1 MCISDS
7 PFAAVAYNFQYGGG
21 GGQSVRPA
29 MTVLLNSTAL
39 ARIPRYC
46 AGIKTPKHVA
56 RRIFRMSLLGSGL
69 RALGV
74 LKIPDGMEAAAA
86 LPKDMPF
93 YAIKEK
99 LASTGEEVRRL
110 T

>member
-1 MCISDS
+1 
-7 PFAAVAYNFQYGGG
+7 
-21 GGQSVRPA
+21 
-29 MTVLLNSTAL
+29 
-39 ARIPRYC
+39 
-46 AGIKTPKHVA
+46 
-56 RRIFRMSLLGSGL
+56 MSLLGSGL

>member
-29 MTVLLNSTAL
+29 IVTVFNCTAL
-39 ARIPRYC
+39 VRIYEY
-46 AGIKTPKHVA
+46 INSETPTRDVA
-56 RRIFRMSLLGSGL
+56 KEPMSLLGSGL